1 MSRTART
8 PRTGARHQA
17 ETLRRKK
24 RQGSETRS
32 MGARLQLRYDPDK
45 LQELEAAAGS
55 DLNNLI
61 RRCGDLLTELLPIAE
76 QRGLDPV
83 DLIRRTAYQLLEARE
98 QLSA

>member
-1 MSRTART
+1 MSRTGQT
-8 PRTGARHQA
+8 PRPAARHRA
-17 ETLRRKK
+17 EALRRKK

-32 MGARLQLRYDPDK
+32 MDARLQLRYDREK

-61 RRCGDLLTELLPIAE
+61 RQCGDLLTELLPIAE

-83 DLIRRTAYQLLEARE
+83 DLIRQTAYQVLEGSE
-98 QLSA
+98 QLTA

>member
-1 MSRTART
+1 MSRTGRA
-8 PRTGARHQA
+8 PRIGTHREGEA
-17 ETLRRKK
+17 LRRKK
-24 RQGSETRS
+24 RQGSETRN

-61 RRCGDLLTELLPIAE
+61 RQCGDLLTELLPIAE

-83 DLIRRTAYQLLEARE
+83 DLIRRTAFQLLEGRA

>member
-1 MSRTART
+1 MRQTGRT
-8 PRTGARHQA
+8 PQTAMRA
-17 ETLRRKK
+17 ETDTLRRKK

-45 LQELEAAAGS
+45 LEELEAAAGS

-61 RRCGDLLTELLPIAE
+61 RQCGDLLTELLPIAE

-83 DLIRRTAYQLLEARE
+83 DLIRRTAYQLLEGRTT
-98 QLSA
+98 LSA

>member
-8 PRTGARHQA
+8 PRTGARHQV

-45 LQELEAAAGS
+45 LQELEAAAGGN
-55 DLNNLI
+55 LNNLI

-83 DLIRRTAYQLLEARE
+83 DLIRRTAYQLLETQE

>member
-1 MSRTART
+1 MSREGRT
-8 PRTGARHQA
+8 PRTGARHEA
-17 ETLRRKK
+17 EGLRRKK
-24 RQGSETRS
+24 RQGSETRN

-61 RRCGDLLTELLPIAE
+61 RQCGDLLTELLPIAE

-83 DLIRRTAYQLLEARE
+83 DLIRRTAYQLLEGRE

>member
-1 MSRTART
+1 MSRTGRA
-8 PRTGARHQA
+8 PRTGTHREVEA
-17 ETLRRKK
+17 LRRKK
-24 RQGSETRS
+24 RQGSETRN

-61 RRCGDLLTELLPIAE
+61 RQCGDLLTELLPIAE

-83 DLIRRTAYQLLEARE
+83 DLIRRTAFQLLEGRE